1 MRSYTPFFN
10 TTATRMIDMEYDD
23 AAVVIGAG
31 PYGLA
36 FAGALA
42 GYTFGPLCRFV
53 VGSKVTARQVAGHA
67 ARATNSSIPYPLPE
81 IL

>member
-1 MRSYTPFFN
+1 
-10 TTATRMIDMEYDD
+10 MEYDD

-53 VGSKVTARQVAGHA
+53 VGSKVTAHQIARHA
-67 ARATNSSIPYPLPE
+67 AKAINKSYVRMHEEVNVPG
-81 IL
+81 